1 MITRIRQY
9 AKKDPSKDAHKL
21 YVICEGGRDEPRY
34 FEFFEGLSSN
44 LNVVIIPSEEGKTD
58 PVQLSRSAVEKFDS
72 QNGRFSLDY
81 TQGDRVWFVIDTDT
95 WESEGKISKLRDFC
109 SEQNRI
115 ISGQLTETIPYAV
128 WNIAQSNPCFEIWLY
143 YHFYKESPTRDDVD
157 KFLSFKHF
165 VDEKINGGF
174 NYESDPVRLKDAISN
189 AEANFNTGSDGL
201 LCPFSTEVYLLGKEI
216 YGFVSDELNRLYN
229 KLG

>member
-58 PVQLSRSAVEKFDS
+58 PV
-72 QNGRFSLDY
+72 
-81 TQGDRVWFVIDTDT
+81 
-95 WESEGKISKLRDFC
+95 
-109 SEQNRI
+109 
-115 ISGQLTETIPYAV
+115 
-128 WNIAQSNPCFEIWLY
+128 
-143 YHFYKESPTRDDVD
+143 
-157 KFLSFKHF
+157 
-165 VDEKINGGF
+165 
-174 NYESDPVRLKDAISN
+174 RLKDAISN